1 MTFEIDASACFADR
15 VGEAGL
21 SADAFDPLLKT
32 LAPAVA
38 RLARQ
43 RDSGELPIL
52 GLPAR
57 RDDLP
62 RAREVAEMLSESC
75 EVVAVLGTGG
85 SSLGGQ
91 TLNAL
96 VDRGFGPPAGRP
108 RLLFLDNIDPE
119 TFDPLLEAV
128 APERLGVV
136 AISKS
141 GGTAE
146 TLSQTL
152 ILLEHL
158 KERLDESRLSAHLAV
173 VTEPKDSPLKALAE
187 RYRLP
192 CLDHDPGVGGRFSV
206 LSNVGALPALLAGLD
221 PVALREGAAEVLEAT
236 LAPNVL
242 ADAGPAVGAA
252 LSVGLARQGLSQSVL
267 LSYADRLA
275 VFGRWYRQLWAES
288 LGKGGNG
295 TTPIAAVGTVDQHSQ
310 LQLYLDGPADKL
322 FTVLWLASAGSGG
335 RVEAEEARAL
345 GLDYLAGRTM
355 GDLFE
360 AEARATADTLIANG
374 RPTRL
379 IRLERIDE
387 RVLGGLF
394 MHYELETILAA
405 ELLGVDPFGQ
415 PAVEEGKVL
424 ARRYLAES
432 PGAPAGPA

>member
-1 MTFEIDASACFADR
+1 MLFEIDASACFADR
-15 VGEAGL
+15 IGESGL
-21 SADAFDPLLKT
+21 SAAAFDQLLKA
-32 LAPAVA
+32 LAPSVA
-38 RLARQ
+38 RLSEQ
-43 RDSGELPIL
+43 RDSGALPIL
-52 GLPAR
+52 GLPGR
-57 RDDLP
+57 RDDLGA
-62 RAREVAEMLSESC
+62 AREAAEMLC
-75 EVVAVLGTGG
+75 QGCDLVAILGTGG

-128 APERLGVV
+128 PPERLGVV

-146 TLSQTL
+146 TLCQTL
-152 ILLEHL
+152 ILVEHL
-158 KERLDESRLSAHLAV
+158 KRHLDESRLGGRMVV

-206 LSNVGALPALLAGLD
+206 LSNVGVLPALLAGLD
-221 PVALREGAAEVLEAT
+221 PVALREGAGEVLDTA
-236 LAPNVL
+236 LSPSVL

-252 LSVGLARQGLSQSVL
+252 IAVGLAREQGLSQSVL

-288 LGKGGNG
+288 LGKQGNG
-295 TTPIAAVGTVDQHSQ
+295 TTPIASVGTVDQHSQ

-322 FTVLWLASAGSGG
+322 FTVLSLDSAGTGG
-335 RVEAEEARAL
+335 RLDEAEAREL
-345 GLDYLAGRTM
+345 GLDYLAGRSM

-360 AEARATADTLIANG
+360 AEARATADTLIDNR

-379 IRLERIDE
+379 IRLKSLDE

-394 MHYELETILAA
+394 MHYELETVLAA
-405 ELLGVDPFGQ
+405 ALLDVDPFDQ
-415 PAVEEGKVL
+415 PAVEQGKVL

-432 PGAPAGPA
+432 AAAAP

>member
-1 MTFEIDASACFADR
+1 MLFEIDASACLTDR
-15 VGEAGL
+15 IGEFGL
-21 SADAFDPLLKT
+21 PAAALEQLLAA

-38 RLARQ
+38 RLGQQ
-43 RDSGELPIL
+43 RRDGSLPIL
-52 GLPAR
+52 SLPAR

-62 RAREVAEMLSESC
+62 RAREAAGMLSESC
-75 EVVAVLGTGG
+75 DVVAILGTGG

-96 VDRGFGPPAGRP
+96 VDRGFGPPEGRP
-108 RLLFLDNIDPE
+108 RLVFLDNIDPE

-128 APERLGVV
+128 EPQRLGFV

-152 ILLEHL
+152 VLLDHL
-158 KERLDESRLSAHLAV
+158 RGQLDESRLAGHVVV
-173 VTEPKDSPLKALAE
+173 VTEPKESPLRALAE

-221 PVALREGAAEVLEAT
+221 PVALRQGAGEVLEAT
-236 LAPNVL
+236 LSPQVL

-252 LSVGLARQGLSQSVL
+252 LAVGLARQGLNQSVL
-267 LSYADRLA
+267 LTYADRLA
-275 VFGRWYRQLWAES
+275 LFGRWYRQLWAES
-288 LGKGGNG
+288 LGKDGNG
-295 TTPIAAVGTVDQHSQ
+295 TTPIAAIGTVDQHSQ

-322 FTVLWLASAGSGG
+322 FTVLSLESAGTGG
-335 RVEAEEARAL
+335 QMDAEEARTL

-379 IRLERIDE
+379 VTLKQLDE
-387 RVLGGLF
+387 QVLGGLF

-405 ELLGVDPFGQ
+405 ALLDVDPFDQ
-415 PAVEEGKVL
+415 PAVEQGKVL
-424 ARRYLAES
+424 ARRYLSESKRAELS
-432 PGAPAGPA
+432 